1 MRAEIDLPVH
11 VPIQRRMPAARPAR
25 RSKDQ
30 WRREVDWV
38 EAIFFEFS
46 ASIWHFY
53 QSNSIIT
60 CYRSSNLI

>member
-11 VPIQRRMPAARPAR
+11 VPIQRRMPPARPAR

-38 EAIFFEFS
+38 EAVLTKI
-46 ASIWHFY
+46 
-53 QSNSIIT
+53 
-60 CYRSSNLI
+60 LIN